1 MIWVLWLFRLLVDH
15 DLPILPSD
23 DETFAVGNDALY
35 EESFSWTLC

>member
-15 DLPILPSD
+15 DLSILTSD
-23 DETFAVGNDALY
+23 DETLAVGNDALD